1 MHALTIHDE
10 AAAEAS
16 ASGVAGANL
25 VTRHALD
32 AGEVAWRRGEGAGG
46 GAASAERLR
55 RRETGGAGDVFIVV
69 EDGVVEVTLAEPRGA
84 TRVRTLWPGDFF
96 FCNSRPGAPGFLAN
110 VREDRFTQDAVCL
123 TPAQLTVVPADVFL
137 QAINQPAMAVLKH
150 YLIEHALEADT
161 D

>member
-1 MHALTIHDE
+1 MT
-10 AAAEAS
+10 
-16 ASGVAGANL
+16 
-25 VTRHALD
+25 
-32 AGEVAWRRGEGAGG
+32 
-46 GAASAERLR
+46 
-55 RRETGGAGDVFIVV
+55 
-69 EDGVVEVTLAEPRGA
+69 

-96 FCNSRPGAPGFLAN
+96 FCNSRPGAPSFLAN
-110 VREDRFTQDAVCL
+110 IRASFAQDAVCL